1 MVIVAIPERMREDLR
16 SGKAEG
22 QPAQFMLGFL
32 LYDYK
37 PFGKDAS
44 VACLWEAEE
53 MFRKLL
59 LSTIGGFWPDKSP
72 LAIATALLL
81 CTASL
86 FLHVRASS
94 HSSRS
99 NPICFRYTAVDSL

>member
-1 MVIVAIPERMREDLR
+1 
-16 SGKAEG
+16 
-22 QPAQFMLGFL
+22 MLGFL
-32 LYDYK
+32 FCDYK
-37 PFGKDAS
+37 PYGKGAS

-81 CTASL
+81 CAASL
-86 FLHVRASS
+86 VLHVRVQPFKSPKS
-94 HSSRS
+94 NMLQVYSSR
-99 NPICFRYTAVDSL
+99 FSLKKVMT